1 MAVIRK
7 NGKIYEDRTVKG
19 YKYVYE
25 VTISPVTGKKKFNRI
40 ANKNEEQSLLSSFGY
55 RKTRRTKQKSK
66 TKASIEDLRK
76 NILEEFGNTIEAKYK
91 LKNIEGDLKNQGKTL
106 EDISYQS
113 LTSKMIGTAK
123 SNKDGGFDIEYTE
136 LDRAKKMI
144 RNLGYTEEEFQN
156 IYGISAEQLSHAK
169 TADGEITIGNKV
181 YAIKWNYTGYEDLVL
196 LRTL

>member
-40 ANKNEEQSLLSSFGY
+40 TNKSEEQSLLSSFGY
-55 RKTRRTKQKSK
+55 RKTRRTK
-66 TKASIEDLRK
+66 TKIKADVEEIRK
-76 NILEEFGNTIEAKYK
+76 QILEEFGNTPETKYK
-91 LKNIEGDLKNQGKTL
+91 LKNIEGALERQGKTL
-106 EDISYQS
+106 DDISYQS
-113 LTSKMIGTAK
+113 LASKMIGTAK
-123 SNKDGGFDIEYTE
+123 TNKYGELDIEYTE
-136 LDRAKKMI
+136 LDRAKKLI

-156 IYGISAEQLSHAK
+156 VYGISAEQLSHAK
-169 TADGEITIGNKV
+169 TVDGEITIGNKV
-181 YAIKWNYTGYEDLVL
+181 YSIKWNYTGYEDLVL

>member
-7 NGKIYEDRTVKG
+7 NGKLYEDRTVKG

-25 VTISPVTGKKKFNRI
+25 VTINPTTGKKKFNRI
-40 ANKNEEQSLLSSFGY
+40 TSKSEEQSLLSSFGY
-55 RKTRRTKQKSK
+55 RKSKKTKQKTK
-66 TKASIEDLRK
+66 TSVEEIRK
-76 NILEEFGNTIEAKYK
+76 KVTDEFGNTIETNYK
-91 LKNIEGDLKNQGKTL
+91 LKNIEDQLKDQGKTI
-106 EDISYQS
+106 EDISYDS
-113 LTSKMIGTAK
+113 LASKMISTITK
-123 SNKDGGFDIEYTE
+123 NKDGGLDIEYTE
-136 LDRAKKMI
+136 LDRAKKLI

-181 YAIKWNYTGYEDLVL
+181 YALKWNYTGYDDLVL

>member
-40 ANKNEEQSLLSSFGY
+40 TNKNEEQSLLSSFGY
-55 RKTRRTKQKSK
+55 RKTRKTKS
-66 TKASIEDLRK
+66 KASIK
-76 NILEEFGNTIEAKYK
+76 NIKERIFEEFGNTPETKYK
-91 LKNIEGDLKNQGKTL
+91 LKDIEGKLEDQGKTL
-106 EDISYQS
+106 DDISYQS
-113 LTSKMIGTAK
+113 LASKMIGTART
-123 SNKDGGFDIEYTE
+123 NKYGELDIEYTE
-136 LDRAKKMI
+136 LDRAKKLI

-156 IYGISAEQLSHAK
+156 IYGISAEQLSHSK